1 MDVSP
6 VISEIT
12 TAAGTGPNAAEG
24 MPVDSRQ
31 RKLRALCAQVSAD
44 WDEYSTDGETPLYF
58 ESIAAAELKALIE
71 AEFDASLPLVELIE
85 EPTLN
90 GLLDLID
97 AAVESGT
104 SPEGLPVL
112 VGDVGGRFEAFGL
125 TDVQH
130 AYWLGRSGLF
140 DLWAGVDSFVC
151 AV

>member
-6 VISEIT
+6 AITEIT
-12 TAAGTGPNAAEG
+12 TAAGSGPEAAG
-24 MPVDSRQ
+24 GTLSDSQ
-31 RKLRALCAQVSAD
+31 QLQLRALCAQVSPD
-44 WDEYSTDGETPLYF
+44 WDESSTDGDTPLYF

-71 AEFDASLPLVELIE
+71 AQFHASLPLVELIE

-90 GLLDLID
+90 SLIDLIS
-97 AAVESGT
+97 AALESGT
-104 SPEGLPVL
+104 TPDDLPVL

-140 DLWAGVDSFVC
+140 ELGQVSTHLYV
-151 AV
+151 